1 MHSFKDVQIPVENS
15 YVKPGFYKM
24 APTKAELIEKEGKTP
39 YLNITFEGN
48 KGKLS
53 DKFYLSEKAI
63 ARLQYL
69 HVGLYD
75 KRLEK
80 DFNSDKDLATYF
92 NTLFEKKSIT
102 VNLVV
107 GGEES
112 NGKTY
117 ASLPY
122 TGFIMSEDEPFEEGP
137 FEPGTARYNQVVKRN
152 TGPVGNSVI
161 TTSAADDKMPWD

>member
-1 MHSFKDVQIPVENS
+1 MHSFKNVEVPVENT

-24 APTKAELIEKEGKTP
+24 APTKAELVVKEGKTP
-39 YLNITFEGN
+39 YLNITFEGT
-48 KGKLS
+48 KGKLN

-80 DFNSDKDLATYF
+80 DFATDADLATYF
-92 NTLFEKKSIT
+92 NTLFEKKS
-102 VNLVV
+102 VPLNLVV

-112 NGKTY
+112 GGKVY

-122 TGFIMSEDEPFEEGP
+122 TGFIMNDDAFEEGP
-137 FEPGTARYNQVVKRN
+137 LEPGTARYNAVVKVS
-152 TGPVGNSVI
+152 TAPTGNSAIV
-161 TTSAADDKMPWD
+161 SADDSKMPWDE